1 MCSSV
6 VVSDTFSGYA
16 PDRWQ
21 MKKWQFEPQSS
32 HKSSNMNQSL
42 FEKLFH
48 CCKLQTHDFWMS
60 LMFAVVLS
68 AFCCRSSSRNTRTRT
83 QMQPQRQNWHRTMV
97 QKLMDSQAGS
107 VQNQVMQSRQA
118 KNKKSPRLQIKSKQH
133 CKTFQ
138 HYKKKYETFL
148 QFHYFTATGQEMEI
162 FHVFCWASWNWTWM
176 SLQSLQLQQTTKKE
190 HAASS
195 PKSKRQDGF
204 KKPICSKKPTTLG
217 NKIWGRA

>member
-1 MCSSV
+1 MPWSNALNFMGTQRWWRVLHMNLATVLRIENGTDDAQEVTSLNQDSGLIWTNMKNFTLTITCDSLLTKSYKAVSAVCSSV

-97 QKLMDSQAGS
+97 QKLMAE
-107 VQNQVMQSRQA
+107 VEVRQA
-118 KNKKSPRLQIKSKQH
+118 QYR
-133 CKTFQ
+133 T
-138 HYKKKYETFL
+138 
-148 QFHYFTATGQEMEI
+148 
-162 FHVFCWASWNWTWM
+162 
-176 SLQSLQLQQTTKKE
+176 
-190 HAASS
+190 
-195 PKSKRQDGF
+195 R
-204 KKPICSKKPTTLG
+204 
-217 NKIWGRA
+217 